1 MRMLHLSEVADRL
14 NFSTAK
20 TKALF
25 ENGLLP
31 GVNAGTRRRALWL
44 IADEVLDAW
53 MRGEAPKP
61 QPTARAY
68 RCSRSESFLI
78 HTCTGRGKVGLCG
91 SKKRKELGVDAQEKK
106 PAVAS
111 GQASKD
117 GCKSII
123 PPKEVEVQR

>member
-61 QPTARAY
+61 QP
-68 RCSRSESFLI
+68 
-78 HTCTGRGKVGLCG
+78 
-91 SKKRKELGVDAQEKK
+91 Q
-106 PAVAS
+106 
-111 GQASKD
+111 
-117 GCKSII
+117 
-123 PPKEVEVQR
+123 PPKKITRRGRIDAHVPKVF